1 MKTHRFA
8 SAAAAV
14 LFAVSALAAESTLP
28 SRPPLTPAQIDAV
41 VAARDRTADDRK
53 NDERRKPAEM
63 LAFIGVRPDMKV
75 LDLAAGGGYTT
86 ELLARSVGGGGHV
99 WAQSPPAP
107 AAAAS
112 SAMKTDAAA
121 SMPAPA
127 APTSRSA
134 VAIGKRVQAT
144 SLANITTVV
153 QPFDAPVPAAV
164 AAGGLDL
171 VTLMFNYHDLEW
183 MKVDRAKM
191 NRAVFAALKPGG
203 AYVIADHA
211 GRAGTGVSESNT
223 LHRIDEDT
231 VRKEVLAA
239 GFAMSAEG
247 NFLRNPADPRDR
259 ETPEGGAK
267 KDEFVLKFIKP

>member
-1 MKTHRFA
+1 V
-8 SAAAAV
+8 AV
-14 LFAVSALAAESTLP
+14 
-28 SRPPLTPAQIDAV
+28 
-41 VAARDRTADDRK
+41 
-53 NDERRKPAEM
+53 
-63 LAFIGVRPDMKV
+63 
-75 LDLAAGGGYTT
+75 
-86 ELLARSVGGGGHV
+86 
-99 WAQSPPAP
+99 
-107 AAAAS
+107 
-112 SAMKTDAAA
+112 
-121 SMPAPA
+121 
-127 APTSRSA
+127 
-134 VAIGKRVQAT
+134 GKRIQAT
-144 SLANITTVV
+144 SLTNITTAV

-203 AYVIADHA
+203 IYVIADHA
-211 GRAGTGVSESNT
+211 GRTGTGVTESNT
-223 LHRIDEDT
+223 LHRIDEDV

-259 ETPEGGAK
+259 ETPEGGIK